1 MFHTGHSVLGK
12 TVGKRTEFK
21 SNQSGSFPEAKQ
33 PCEFIGNRA
42 PKEAIK
48 HSAGCQG
55 SASKT
60 KHVLLA
66 CAEGLLPVPAEC
78 HLSPWGLWLGRQPG
92 QQLVP
97 IHPTW
102 FISAGDLQ
110 KPPCKPPQSRRKT
123 FSTVSF
129 LLPHPSA
136 TPAKTQL

>member
-55 SASKT
+55 NASKT

-102 FISAGDLQ
+102 FISAGDCQLNPSLAGSFSYESP
-110 KPPCKPPQSRRKT
+110 KALSPQ
-123 FSTVSF
+123 
-129 LLPHPSA
+129 
-136 TPAKTQL
+136 